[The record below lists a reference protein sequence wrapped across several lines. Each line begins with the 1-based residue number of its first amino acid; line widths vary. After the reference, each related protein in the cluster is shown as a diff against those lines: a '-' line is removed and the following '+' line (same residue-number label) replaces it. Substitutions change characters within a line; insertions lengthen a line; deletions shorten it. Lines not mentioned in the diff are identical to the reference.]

1 MSVRIR
7 AIELDDASE
16 FVAAANASRL
26 LHKGWVAPP
35 VTPEAFSIYVAHFK
49 PPTSYGFVVINP
61 DDGKL
66 VGAINITN
74 IVQGVFQSGYLGYFA
89 FSGSQGRGFMA
100 QGLRAVVLHAF
111 AALRLHRLEAN
122 IQPENKSSI
131 ALVNACGFNQEG
143 YSPAY
148 LKIGGRWR
156 DHERWAI
163 VRR

>member
-1 MSVRIR
+1 V
-7 AIELDDASE
+7 
-16 FVAAANASRL
+16 VAA
-26 LHKGWVAPP
+26 
-35 VTPEAFSIYVAHFK
+35 
-49 PPTSYGFVVINP
+49 

-89 FSGSQGRGFMA
+89 FAGSQSRGLMA
-100 QGLRAVVLHAF
+100 QGLRAVVRHAF
-111 AALRLHRLEAN
+111 SKLRLHRLEAN
-122 IQPENKSSI
+122 IQPENTSSI
-131 ALVNACGFNQEG
+131 ALARACGFNQEG

-156 DHERWAI
+156 DHERWAV